1 MDKKIEPQGLWF
13 EELTTGLVI
22 QHDIKH
28 TVSESENED
37 FCVKTYNPQP
47 LHLDPEFA
55 STTVFGQRI
64 VNSLLTLSLAVGV
77 SVRDTTLGTTV
88 ANLGFEETVFP
99 NPVFLNDT
107 LSFETEVVNSR
118 VSSSRPET
126 GIVTFEHRVFNQ
138 NGDLACRCRRNALM
152 HRKPSKRKPQE
163 DSHA

>member
-1 MDKKIEPQGLWF
+1 MNKKIESQGLWF
-13 EELTTGLVI
+13 EELTAGLVI

-37 FCVKTYNPQP
+37 FCLKTYNPQP

-55 STTVFGQRI
+55 ATTVFGQRI

-107 LSFETEVVNSR
+107 LSFETEVIGSR
-118 VSSSRPET
+118 ASSSRPET
-126 GIVTFEHRVFNQ
+126 GIVAFEHRVFNQ
-138 NGDLACRCRRNALM
+138 IGNLVCCCRRNALM
-152 HRKPSKRKPQE
+152 HRMPSTQNPE
-163 DSHA
+163 GGTHV

>member
-1 MDKKIEPQGLWF
+1 MNKKIEFHGLWF

-37 FCVKTYNPQP
+37 FCLKTYNPQP

-55 STTVFGQRI
+55 ATTAFGQRI

-88 ANLGFEETVFP
+88 ANLGFEETTFP
-99 NPVFLNDT
+99 SPVFLNDT
-107 LSFETEVVNSR
+107 LSFETEVVDSR
-118 VSSSRPET
+118 ASSSRPEA

-138 NGDLACRCRRNALM
+138 TGNLVCRCRRNALM
-152 HRKPSKRKPQE
+152 HRKPSSQKPE
-163 DSHA
+163 GGAHV

>member
-1 MDKKIEPQGLWF
+1 MNKKIESQGLWF
-13 EELTTGLVI
+13 EELTAGLVI

-28 TVSESENED
+28 TVSESENKD

-55 STTVFGQRI
+55 ATTVFGQRI

-88 ANLGFEETVFP
+88 ANLGFEETTFP

-107 LSFETEVVNSR
+107 LSFETEVVDSR
-118 VSSSRPET
+118 ASSSRPET
-126 GIVTFEHRVFNQ
+126 GIVTF
-138 NGDLACRCRRNALM
+138 
-152 HRKPSKRKPQE
+152 
-163 DSHA
+163 

>member
-1 MDKKIEPQGLWF
+1 MNKKIESQGLWF
-13 EELTTGLVI
+13 EELTAGLVI

-55 STTVFGQRI
+55 ATTVFGQRI

-88 ANLGFEETVFP
+88 ANLGFEETTFP

-107 LSFETEVVNSR
+107 LSFETEVVDSR
-118 VSSSRPET
+118 ASSSRPEA

-138 NGDLACRCRRNALM
+138 IGNLVCRCRRNALM
-152 HRKPSKRKPQE
+152 HRMPSTRNPE
-163 DSHA
+163 GGTHV

>member
-1 MDKKIEPQGLWF
+1 MNKKIESQGLWF
-13 EELTTGLVI
+13 EELTAGLVI

-37 FCVKTYNPQP
+37 FCLKTYNPQP

-55 STTVFGQRI
+55 ATTVFGQRI

-88 ANLGFEETVFP
+88 ANLGVEETVFP

-107 LSFETEVVNSR
+107 LSFETEVVDSR
-118 VSSSRPET
+118 ASSSRPET

-138 NGDLACRCRRNALM
+138 IGNLVCRCRRNALM
-152 HRKPSKRKPQE
+152 HRMPSTQNPE
-163 DSHA
+163 GGTHV